1 MLNFSIYHI
10 FQILAIQKCQCC
22 QLCVLWEN
30 WNASLNFESFTHV
43 HYHKYVFQQLLDI
56 LLKTAAEG
64 GNVDPHKVREIL
76 TDGTTVV
83 APPTDET
90 ITGT

>member
-1 MLNFSIYHI
+1 MTLGARCNNVGESIR
-10 FQILAIQKCQCC
+10 
-22 QLCVLWEN
+22 VT
-30 WNASLNFESFTHV
+30 NASLNFESFTHV
-43 HYHKYVFQQLLDI
+43 HYYKYVFQQLLDI

-76 TDGTTVV
+76 TDGTKVV

-90 ITGT
+90 IPGA